1 MKLLT
6 SNSETPIKKTLPTA
20 PLKKKITSSCF
31 SISRRDSFYFNIA
44 VKHNGRYV
52 KFGYFDSHKICTY
65 IDTIYRFFEN
75 KGCYIIENFMVYS
88 ILEKWKE
95 VKNDKSANRKSV
107 IYSYS
112 FLQYDHY
119 FFYFSVHSLCP
130 CVIVRFT
137 KQKIAQ
143 THPHFCQFC
152 ILYITSIEL
161 TKL

>member
-20 PLKKKITSSCF
+20 PLKKKIYKLVF
-31 SISRRDSFYFNIA
+31 VHFEKGLFFYFNIA

-88 ILEKWKE
+88 ILEK
-95 VKNDKSANRKSV
+95 
-107 IYSYS
+107 
-112 FLQYDHY
+112 
-119 FFYFSVHSLCP
+119 
-130 CVIVRFT
+130 
-137 KQKIAQ
+137 
-143 THPHFCQFC
+143 
-152 ILYITSIEL
+152 
-161 TKL
+161 